1 MTEIR
6 SGPRVLV
13 VEDEAQIRYAL
24 RRYLESNGYQ
34 VREAEDGAGA
44 LREFDAFKPDVLL
57 LDLMLPDLS
66 GVEVVR
72 ELRQRHE
79 TPIIVVS
86 AVGDERTKVSALD
99 EGADDYLT
107 KPFGMEELLAR
118 LRVALRHA
126 TGTSSK
132 DARILIGDLVLDA
145 ERRLVT
151 LRGAEVHL
159 TPTEYAL
166 LKYLASHAGKV
177 LTHSMILQQVWG
189 NGYTDTAVLR
199 TAINQLRVKLEDRTD
214 RPLIRTEPRIGY
226 RLLEPEVTG

>member
-24 RRYLESNGYQ
+24 RRYLESNGYR
-34 VREAEDGAGA
+34 VREAVDGGSA
-44 LREFDAFKPDVLL
+44 LREFEAFKPDVTL
-57 LDLMLPDLS
+57 LDLMLPDVS

-72 ELRQRHE
+72 ELRKQHV
-79 TPIIVVS
+79 TPIVVVS
-86 AVGDERTKVSALD
+86 ALGDEKTKVTALD

-126 TGTSSK
+126 TGSSSK
-132 DARILIGDLVLDA
+132 DAKIVLGDLVLDA
-145 ERRLVT
+145 DRRLVT

-189 NGYTDTAVLR
+189 AGYTDTAVLR
-199 TAINQLRVKLEDRTD
+199 TAINQLRAKLDDRSEK
-214 RPLIRTEPRIGY
+214 PLIRTEPRIGY
-226 RLLEPEVTG
+226 RLVEPEG

>member
-34 VREAEDGAGA
+34 VRESEDGACA
-44 LREFDAFKPDVLL
+44 LREFDAFKPDVVL
-57 LDLMLPDLS
+57 LDLMLPDFS
-66 GVEVVR
+66 GVDVVR
-72 ELRQRHE
+72 QLRRQHE

-86 AVGDERTKVSALD
+86 ALGDERTKVSALD

-132 DARILIGDLVLDA
+132 DARIVLGDLVLDA
-145 ERRLVT
+145 DRRLVT
-151 LRGAEVHL
+151 LRGVEVHL

-189 NGYTDTAVLR
+189 NGYTDTSVLR
-199 TAINQLRVKLEDRTD
+199 TAINQLRAKLDDRPE

-226 RLLEPEVTG
+226 RLLEPES

>member
-1 MTEIR
+1 LSEIR

-13 VEDEAQIRYAL
+13 VEDEAPIRYAL

-34 VREAEDGAGA
+34 VREAEDGGAA
-44 LREFDAFKPDVLL
+44 LREFAAFKPDITL
-57 LDLMLPDLS
+57 LDLMLPDVS

-72 ELRQRHE
+72 NLRRQHD

-86 AVGDERTKVSALD
+86 ALGDERTKVRALD

-107 KPFGMEELLAR
+107 KPFGMNELLAR

-126 TGTSSK
+126 TRSSAK
-132 DARILIGDLVLDA
+132 DARLVLGDLVLDA
-145 ERRLVT
+145 DRRLVT
-151 LRGAEVHL
+151 MRGEEVHL

-166 LKYLASHAGKV
+166 LKYLATHAGKV

-189 NGYTDTAVLR
+189 AGYTDTAVLR
-199 TAINQLRVKLEDRTD
+199 TAINQLRAKLDDRPEK
-214 RPLIRTEPRIGY
+214 PLIRTEPRIGY
-226 RLLEPEVTG
+226 RLLEPEP